1 MSTMLYPVNPM
12 ASSLPSTPRPGKL
25 LIDGPGM
32 TSDASHRASI
42 CIFNPARNEPSPP
55 SLSVGADLVRLLRD
69 LCPEAHKQLHGDGGE
84 TPSSASAEKRP
95 HLPM

>member
-1 MSTMLYPVNPM
+1 MLYPVNPM

-42 CIFNPARNEPSPP
+42 CIFNPARNEFSP
-55 SLSVGADLVRLLRD
+55 LSVDIALIRLLRD
-69 LCPEAHKQLHGDGGE
+69 LCPEAHKQLHGDVGE
-84 TPSSASAEKRP
+84 TPVGRFCRETPAPANVG
-95 HLPM
+95 L